1 MSLINKALI
10 EKCQSFIKF
19 SDNSDVSFNSICTDN
34 RKYNNESAFIF
45 LEGPNFDSY
54 NFLEKIIELKGVET
68 LVCRWSEE
76 RESSYAYDKQVV
88 WVRDT
93 LKFIQELGNLVAQEF
108 SKDHP
113 LIGIT
118 GSNGKTTNKEYLR
131 KLISL
136 VKPEEN
142 IISTLGNL
150 NNHIGVPLTLL
161 RLKKNTEVAIV
172 EMGSNNFGEI
182 KFLSELA
189 APNYALI
196 TSIGEAHL
204 ESFKDLEGVLSEKR
218 ALYDFIISSSK
229 SKNVVLNFSD
239 SYLSKLDVTEKV
251 LTLNS
256 ENDSYAHYSLTEDGL
271 EISTKDKKIS
281 IINSS
286 IVGDHN
292 KYNLAQ
298 CFILA
303 SKIYPSL
310 WEKENELGKI
320 SFDIE
325 LNRGTFLEWNN
336 AKVYLD
342 AYNANP
348 ASMKASINGY
358 LKDTSGIEIE
368 NKLFI
373 LGDMNELG
381 ENSQKY
387 HQEIAEFVKTLG
399 IKNVFFV
406 GRFASHYKAGFEQ
419 GNVFESAQHCAPEV
433 VKFIKENG
441 VKSVFIKGS
450 RSLQLESILDIKS

>member
-1 MSLINKALI
+1 MSLIKKSLI
-10 EKCQSFIKF
+10 EKCKSFVKF
-19 SDNSDVSFNSICTDN
+19 GNNKPINFESICTDN
-34 RKYNNESAFIF
+34 RKYKKESAFIF

-54 NFLEKIIELKGVET
+54 NFLDDVVKLENIET

-76 RESSYAYDKQVV
+76 RESIYSYDKQVV

-93 LKFIQELGNLVAQEF
+93 LKFIQELGHLIAEEF
-108 SKDHP
+108 KKKHP

-118 GSNGKTTNKEYLR
+118 GSNGKTTNKEYLK

-136 VKPEEN
+136 VVEEEK

-150 NNHIGVPLTLL
+150 NNHIGVPLTLM
-161 RLKKNTEVAIV
+161 RIKEETKIAII

-182 KFLSELA
+182 KFLSEMA
-189 APNYALI
+189 SPNYAMI

-204 ESFKDLEGVLSEKR
+204 ENFINLEGVLKEKR
-218 ALYDFIISSSK
+218 ALYDFINSSEE

-239 SYLSKLDVTEKV
+239 CYLKKLDVTEKV
-251 LTLNS
+251 LTLNDQL
-256 ENDSYAHYSLTEDGL
+256 NGFANYSLTDEGL
-271 EISTKDKKIS
+271 DILSGNKKIS
-281 IINSS
+281 IKNKS

-303 SKIYPSL
+303 SKIYPAL
-310 WEKENELGKI
+310 WNMEDEINKI

-348 ASMKASINGY
+348 ASMKASIAGY
-358 LKDTSGIEIE
+358 QKDTSAIKND

-381 ENSQKY
+381 ENSEKY
-387 HQEIAEFVKTLG
+387 HQEIAEYVKNLG
-399 IKNVFFV
+399 LKNVFFV
-406 GRFASHYKAGFEQ
+406 GQFAMHYKVGFEQ
-419 GNVFESAQHCAPEV
+419 GNVFESAQQCAPEV
-433 VKFIKENG
+433 VKFVRENG
-441 VKSVFIKGS
+441 IKSVFIKGS